1 MMEEE
6 IQENHLCADL
16 CLFIDDENYEMKSCS
31 FLKEIKH
38 SFSLFI
44 LSGALE
50 ARKPSTWNLFKIR
63 LK

>member
-38 SFSLFI
+38 SFSLSLFFQVH
-44 LSGALE
+44 LKLANPALE
-50 ARKPSTWNLFKIR
+50 TC